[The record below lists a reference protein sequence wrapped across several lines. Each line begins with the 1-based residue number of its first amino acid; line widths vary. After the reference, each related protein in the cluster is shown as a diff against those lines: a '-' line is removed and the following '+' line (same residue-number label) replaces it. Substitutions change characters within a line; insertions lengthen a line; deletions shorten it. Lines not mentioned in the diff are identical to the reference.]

1 MLRHRATALATIV
14 VAVGA
19 LLLSGTSGVGAQ
31 ASQDPP
37 YSVDVETLDAALDC
51 DEFTHPDKEPVLLV
65 HGTFTSGHEQ
75 WDWNY
80 GILLRETGHDVCVV
94 TYPDRGLGDQQTSA
108 EYIARAVQRIHAE
121 SGRKVDMVGHSQGA
135 SMPRWAIKWWPSVQT
150 ALDDFVLLAGPVHGT
165 SVVSGAL
172 PTGMPPA
179 FFQFDPSSDFV
190 RVLNEGDETPGAIDY
205 TSIYTRYDE
214 LVQPVDP
221 PTAALDPGLDN
232 PKVANVLL
240 QDVCPGNVSDHVT
253 IGTID
258 RLTQILTLDALD
270 NAGPTDVDRVGV
282 DPLLCALEALYL
294 VPDTFVNLV
303 GQFEGS
309 AAGGVPGFELVT
321 EEPALRNYAA
331 GGADPEDAGPE
342 NTGPENADTQNA
354 PDTARPSTGDP
365 GATAAAVMPTTASR
379 SERTLAATGRAIPIL
394 AAGVAIGVAL
404 LLRMGRSRLDDLP
417 PDESR
422 SGDGSPD
429 ADPSDADG

>member
-1 MLRHRATALATIV
+1 MLRHRVATFASIV
-14 VAVGA
+14 VAAGVT
-19 LLLSGTSGVGAQ
+19 LLAGTPDVGAQ
-31 ASQDPP
+31 ASPDPT
-37 YSVDVETLDAALDC
+37 YSVATETLDAALDC
-51 DEFTHPDKEPVLLV
+51 DAFTHPDKEPVLLV

-80 GILLRETGHDVCVV
+80 GVLLRETGHDVCVV

-135 SMPRWAIKWWPSVQT
+135 SMPRWAVKWWPSVQE

-165 SVVSGAL
+165 SLVSGAL

-179 FFQFDPSSDFV
+179 FFQFDPSSEFV
-190 RVLNEGDETPGAIDY
+190 RVLNEGDETPGAVDY

-232 PKVANVLL
+232 PKVANILL

-270 NAGPTDVDRVGV
+270 NDGPTDVGRVGV
-282 DPLLCALEALYL
+282 DPLLCALEGLYV

-303 GQFEGS
+303 DQFERS
-309 AAGGVPGFELVT
+309 AAGGLPGVELVT
-321 EEPALRNYAA
+321 EEPALRDYAV
-331 GGADPEDAGPE
+331 GSPDTDDAGP
-342 NTGPENADTQNA
+342 GDADTPTA
-354 PDTARPSTGDP
+354 PDTAVPSTADT
-365 GATAAAVMPTTASR
+365 GAPVAVVTPSTASR

-417 PDESR
+417 PDDRR
-422 SGDGSPD
+422 SDAGSPD
-429 ADPSDADG
+429 VDPSDTDG